1 MASYFVDPAINANSG
16 AGTLGSPF
24 GDLQYALNTI
34 TRDATNGDIIYIK
47 SGTAEILTASLSLA
61 TYGTPTLSVPLSFR
75 GYTAAAE
82 DGGQGEI
89 NGNATFSICSS
100 TPDGLS
106 YSNLK
111 LGNCGS
117 AAVLSIGRFGG
128 VFNCDIHTSTGNG
141 IVGNSDG
148 SPVVNSI
155 IRGVSGVGV
164 SGSAVC
170 NCLFY
175 CEGGRN
181 FSSATTSEMVTDSIF
196 YLTGAS
202 HGINNGNGTVGNVTL
217 RNSLLSVSAS
227 STATGILRGRPIRSG
242 IIAGNIV
249 EGFLTGFNFQNNS
262 ESGFGLQHNA
272 AFNNTT
278 NYSSNLG
285 KSLLVN
291 FDNETLASSPF
302 AKSGSVTWA
311 NRMTYFALNNVGAV
325 RNGLFGAYS
334 KGAVQYLSA
343 GGASGFSLSRL
354 INLGG

>member
-117 AAVLSIGRFGG
+117 AAVLSLGRFGG

-175 CEGGRN
+175 CEAGRN
-181 FSSATTSEMVTDSIF
+181 FSNATTSDIVTDSIF

-202 HGINNGNGTVGNVTL
+202 NGINASNAGAIL
-217 RNSLLSVSAS
+217 RNSLLSVSPS
-227 STATGILRGRPIRSG
+227 GSVGIQRGRPIRSALL
-242 IIAGNIV
+242 AGNIV
-249 EGFLTGFNFQNNS
+249 EGFTTGFSFGNNN
-262 ESGFGLQHNA
+262 ESGFGFQHNA